1 MCGIGSLPDLAERS
15 YQSPESTGDP
25 NDADQTLLG
34 LPPTSSAHG
43 PWSLILTQA
52 WAPSPCASC
61 ALGLSVPCPISH
73 MRPLDLHYSHVS
85 SLVCSPVFCC
95 FWWNSGWDCGWI
107 LSPAPVTALLC
118 SDASGLC
125 LDQWGHYPGWDL
137 PQLLAHSSLGSCP
150 CCSLTTQDRT
160 NFFCI
165 PKLLCEL
172 YIILRKG

>member
-1 MCGIGSLPDLAERS
+1 MCGIWSLLDLTERS

-43 PWSLILTQA
+43 PWSPILSQA
-52 WAPSPCASC
+52 WAPSLCTSC

-73 MRPLDLHYSHVS
+73 MRPLDLHYSRVQS
-85 SLVCSPVFCC
+85 CLQPCLLLLLMEL
-95 FWWNSGWDCGWI
+95 SGWGCGWI

-125 LDQWGHYPGWDL
+125 LDQWGHYLGWDL

-165 PKLLCEL
+165 PKLLREL

>member
-1 MCGIGSLPDLAERS
+1 MCGIWSLLDLTERS

-43 PWSLILTQA
+43 PWSPILTQA

-85 SLVCSPVFCC
+85 SLVCSPVSCC
-95 FWWNSGWDCGWI
+95 FWWNS
-107 LSPAPVTALLC
+107 
-118 SDASGLC
+118 
-125 LDQWGHYPGWDL
+125 LDGTVD
-137 PQLLAHSSLGSCP
+137 GSCLQHLSLP
-150 CCSLTTQDRT
+150 CCAQMLQDCVLISEDTIWAGTSLSSWLTL
-160 NFFCI
+160 
-165 PKLLCEL
+165 P
-172 YIILRKG
+172 